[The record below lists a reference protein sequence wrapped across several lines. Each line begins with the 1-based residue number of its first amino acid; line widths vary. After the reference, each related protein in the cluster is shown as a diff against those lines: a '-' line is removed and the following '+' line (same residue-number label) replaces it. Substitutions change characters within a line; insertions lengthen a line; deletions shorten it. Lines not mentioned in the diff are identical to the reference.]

1 MWIFILA
8 ACSLLAFTST
18 SHADAR
24 ADFSDCVDAYV
35 AKALTTK
42 PSLVD
47 FTVALE
53 GLCTNE
59 VARFMSEND
68 APPTGNAKL
77 DALQADFK
85 QKMASL
91 RDRYV
96 KDTKGSA
103 VAYYAKIQIN
113 TRKLQ

>member
-1 MWIFILA
+1 MRIFALA
-8 ACSLLAFTST
+8 ACSVVAFAST
-18 SHADAR
+18 CHADAR
-24 ADFSDCVDAYV
+24 GDFTDCVDAYV
-35 AKALTTK
+35 TKALTSK

-53 GLCTNE
+53 GLCANE
-59 VARFMSEND
+59 VAKFMSEND
-68 APPTGNAKL
+68 APLTGNARL
-77 DALQADFK
+77 DALEADLK
-85 QKMASL
+85 QKLANV

-113 TRKLQ
+113 MRKFQ